1 VEELIRSQMHDA
13 LDVEAPP
20 PHLRAH
26 VMDSLPVGPQARR
39 PASTPMQMTGQWA
52 AGVVATLLA
61 AAIIV
66 GLLYSRGLIGPVP
79 VRSQP
84 APPAGLISPEGVAVA
99 SDGSVYVSDFLGD
112 RVFKLKPDGRVGVFA
127 GGGVDG
133 DGPATKAWL
142 NHPAGVA
149 LDGAGNLYIADA
161 TGGTI
166 RRVDGRGII
175 STLVDAGNVMHA
187 YGLMSVAVD
196 SSGDVWVSEFYGSVH
211 RVDATGSGSTLD
223 LSLLPAP
230 NWLPGYMAFD
240 SASNLYVS
248 DRAPGTSDNPI
259 YQTQIGGGCRIV
271 RFSPDKKLSVIAGT
285 GVCGYS
291 GDGGPAVSAQL
302 NDPSGIAFDSA
313 GNLYFGDSNNHRI
326 RRIDRNGIITTVAG
340 TGVAGYGGDHGPA
353 NAAQLEYPYGVGI
366 TSSGL
371 LYFSDASCSCWSPST
386 PGRVRVIDL
395 STGKITTVM
404 DGQTPVKS

>member
-1 VEELIRSQMHDA
+1 MEELIRSQMHDA

-248 DRAPGTSDNPI
+248 DARESADTPVTAALRFRRSSTTPVVSPLIRPATCTSATATTTAFGASTGTAS
-259 YQTQIGGGCRIV
+259 
-271 RFSPDKKLSVIAGT
+271 SPRWP
-285 GVCGYS
+285 
-291 GDGGPAVSAQL
+291 GPASRVTAATMVRQML
-302 NDPSGIAFDSA
+302 PSSSTPTVWASRRRGCSTSPTRRARA
-313 GNLYFGDSNNHRI
+313 GAHRLRAECASSTCPQAKSQRLWTA
-326 RRIDRNGIITTVAG
+326 RR
-340 TGVAGYGGDHGPA
+340 P
-353 NAAQLEYPYGVGI
+353 
-366 TSSGL
+366 S
-371 LYFSDASCSCWSPST
+371 SPSYFLAGCPRIASWIT
-386 PGRVRVIDL
+386 WPSCHSGSL
-395 STGKITTVM
+395 SRCSSIFL
-404 DGQTPVKS
+404 